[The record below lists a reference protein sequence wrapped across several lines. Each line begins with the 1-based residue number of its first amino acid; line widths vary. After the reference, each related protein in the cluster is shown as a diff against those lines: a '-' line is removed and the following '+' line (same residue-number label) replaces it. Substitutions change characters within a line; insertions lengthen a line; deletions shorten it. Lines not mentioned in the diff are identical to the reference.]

1 MIDIPTILTGPS
13 IRTVSSGVLTL
24 ATDGGGEP
32 VDPNEP
38 LDLYYQPDT
47 ISLYKQPSGDL
58 YKRPGSP

>member
-1 MIDIPTILTGPS
+1 MKAIPTLDNDGFLSTMLPMQ
-13 IRTVSSGVLTL
+13 LTL
-24 ATDGGGEP
+24 DAGDELPGPGPG
-32 VDPNEP
+32 P